1 MKKFVVIYGVTAVMV
16 VLLGAVVHAA
26 VIEGDNN
33 ADVLIGKDDDN
44 TANPTIQPPGTAANQ
59 SLNNTD
65 VIDGKGGPDI
75 LIGLLGNDVLR
86 GGQGEDIL
94 IGGTEQGTTPN
105 SDVIYG
111 EDGNDVNIWAP
122 GDGSDAFIGGRGDR
136 DAQVFGVIDR
146 VNGVPTL
153 TPVTEGRFKKIGVP
167 TAEVTLSPGFCTLEP
182 VDPAEFGFSF
192 LARFFVRA
200 TGNLAVTIRLTADVE
215 QVFCTSQAGGA
226 ITFADLTADAPQ
238 FVEVSL
244 AEVKKL
250 NRTVAQIIR

>member
-1 MKKFVVIYGVTAVMV
+1 MKKSVVISGVTALMV
-16 VLLGAVVHAA
+16 ALLGAVVHAA
-26 VIEGDNN
+26 FIEGDDN
-33 ADVLIGKDDDN
+33 ANVLIGKDDDN
-44 TANPTIQPPGTAANQ
+44 TANTTIQPPGTVANQ

-86 GGQGEDIL
+86 GGQGDDIL
-94 IGGTEQGTTPN
+94 IGGTEQFTTPN
-105 SDVIYG
+105 SDIIYG

-122 GDGSDAFIGGRGDR
+122 GDGSDAFIGGRGIS

-153 TPVTEGRFKKIGVP
+153 TPVSSGRHKKTGVP
-167 TAEVTLSPGFCTLEP
+167 TAEVTLSPGFCTLES

-192 LARFFVRA
+192 LVRFFVRA
-200 TGNLAVTIRLTADVE
+200 TGNLAVTIRVTDDVE

-226 ITFADLTADAPQ
+226 ITFADLTADDPQ

-244 AEVKKL
+244 AEVEQL
-250 NRTVAQIIR
+250 NSIVEQIIR